1 MPSESSLSEMPVVPT
16 PLGEVEARRLALR
29 LQALADPTRL
39 RIITALDSVCVPVG
53 TVVEATEVVQPTVSH
68 HLRVL
73 RDAGLVEGERRGQQV
88 FYCLV
93 DNDVVDLVQ
102 RIRDLELVGAS

>member
-39 RIITALDSVCVPVG
+39 RIITALDWVCVP
-53 TVVEATEVVQPTVSH
+53 
-68 HLRVL
+68 
-73 RDAGLVEGERRGQQV
+73 VEGERRGQQV
-88 FYCLV
+88 FYCQV
-93 DNDVVDLVQ
+93 ANDVVDLVQ